1 MYGLSDGEVRRLV
14 NESTFTP
21 GGTSMGPRGE
31 STQVMSAPVPRVR
44 AHWPRSSA
52 EALPDAMEA
61 GPLDSDP
68 ELDPEAEFAALL
80 APDPATQK
88 RDRLGPTGRPMP
100 VFPDP
105 QPLDRHGPAKVIAM
119 G

>member
-21 GGTSMGPRGE
+21 GGAPAGPRGE
-31 STQVMSAPVPRVR
+31 STQVMSATVPRVR

-52 EALPDAMEA
+52 QAFPDAMAEA

-88 RDRLGPTGRPMP
+88 RDRLGPTGRAMP

-105 QPLDRHGPAKVIAM
+105 PPVERHGPAKV
-119 G
+119 